1 MGLHTIASPGQQIG
15 DDRLDLWFMV
25 WEQMTILKFRIVWAL
40 LLALAICMGLGP
52 ATLPKAAA
60 NSTAPFAPGERLE
73 FQLRWTVIP
82 AGKAVMEVM
91 PMQTIDGDK
100 VYHFRLTATSNAF
113 VDLFYKVRD
122 RIDAYADADMTQ
134 SVRYRHQQEGKTQRH
149 VKVDFDW
156 GKEMASYSDGKKNR
170 QVELLP
176 GTFDPLSVFYK
187 TRMSDFDKDG
197 KIEFPVSDG
206 KKCVT
211 GMARIVKKETITIP
225 SGTYETY
232 LLEPDLKDVGGVFEK
247 DKNAKIKLWVTADNR
262 RLPVKVASKVAVGS
276 FVGEL
281 IVIQQDNS

>member
-1 MGLHTIASPGQQIG
+1 
-15 DDRLDLWFMV
+15 
-25 WEQMTILKFRIVWAL
+25 
-40 LLALAICMGLGP
+40 
-52 ATLPKAAA
+52 
-60 NSTAPFAPGERLE
+60 
-73 FQLRWTVIP
+73 
-82 AGKAVMEVM
+82 
-91 PMQTIDGDK
+91 MQTIDGDK